1 MRKDRY
7 VSSFLFAIVIGVIHL
22 LPSLASAESYLGGQL
37 GFTIPEDFSS
47 VFGTGVRAGAGRSN
61 NFDLNN
67 SFTYG
72 VKAGHYFEHYKWL
85 GVEADFYTTTPHL
98 NGQVAQF
105 TPGGLA
111 GVPGALTRVSTM
123 AFSLMG
129 RYPGEKFQPYAGMGL
144 GLNFAKATGAFAKDT
159 DTSPGLHLVGGAR
172 LFLTKEVALFG
183 EYKYDRATFRF
194 VENGITGDYM
204 GHTFMT
210 GITYHFAPPGK

>member
-1 MRKDRY
+1 MRKNRH
-7 VSSFLFAIVIGVIHL
+7 VSSFLFTIMIGVMSL
-22 LPSLASAESYLGGQL
+22 LASLASAESYLGGQL

-47 VFGTGVRAGAGRSN
+47 VFAAGGGARIN
-61 NFDLNN
+61 NFDMNN

-72 VKAGHYFEHYKWL
+72 VKAGHYFDRYNWL
-85 GVEADFYTTTPHL
+85 GVEADFYTTTPHI

-105 TPGGLA
+105 TPGGPIP
-111 GVPGALTRVSTM
+111 VPGALTRVSTM

-159 DTSPGLHLVGGAR
+159 DTSPGFHLVGGAR

-194 VENGITGDYM
+194 ADNGLTGDYM
-204 GHTFMT
+204 GHTFVT
-210 GITYHFAPPGK
+210 GITFHFLPPGR

>member
-1 MRKDRY
+1 MRKSRS
-7 VSSFLFAIVIGVIHL
+7 VSAFLFAIVMVVMFL

-61 NFDLNN
+61 NFDMNN

-72 VKAGHYFEHYKWL
+72 VKAGHYFDRYNWL
-85 GVEADFYTTTPHL
+85 GVEADFYTTTPHI

-105 TPGGLA
+105 TGGLA
-111 GVPGALTRVSTM
+111 GVPGALTRVSTV

-129 RYPGEKFQPYAGMGL
+129 RYPGEKFQPYAGIGL

-159 DTSPGLHLVGGAR
+159 DTSPGLHLVGGSR
-172 LFLTKEVALFG
+172 LFVTKEVALFA

-194 VENGITGDYM
+194 VENGLTGDYM
-204 GHTFMT
+204 GHTFVT
-210 GITYHFAPPGK
+210 GITFHFLPPGR